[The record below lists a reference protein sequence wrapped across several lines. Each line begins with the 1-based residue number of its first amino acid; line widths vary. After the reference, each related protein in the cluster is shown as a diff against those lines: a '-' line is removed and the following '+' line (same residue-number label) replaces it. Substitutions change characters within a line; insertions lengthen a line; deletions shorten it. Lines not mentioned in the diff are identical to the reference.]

1 MIKPSET
8 LDPSRTERLRQEFER
23 SWAQAEAAWE
33 YMAQPVAAPV
43 GMTPKDVVWTK
54 NKAKLYRYHQPER
67 RHAVPIL
74 LVYALIN
81 RPYIMDLM
89 PGNSLVEYLVSEG
102 YDVFMLDW
110 GVPGEEDAGLRI
122 DDYVLDYLPRAVKQV
137 LRHSGARELTMFGY
151 CIGGT
156 LSAMYAACHPEAPL
170 ANLIL
175 LATPIDFSDAGL
187 YSAWL
192 DPRYFNADRVAETC
206 KLVPTE
212 MLDWGAKMLKPMQN
226 YLGTYAALLDRI
238 EDREYVKGWLAMN
251 RWVNDGIP
259 FAGAA
264 YRQWITEFYQQNKLI
279 KGELTLGG
287 RPVLLENIRCSVLN
301 TYAELD
307 HIAQPCQSKPF
318 LSVIS
323 STDATELPIRAGH
336 VGIVA
341 GRSASKNF
349 FPKLN
354 DWLSKRSK

>member
-1 MIKPSET
+1 MSKPSET
-8 LDPSRTERLRQEFER
+8 LDPSLTERLRQELER
-23 SWAQAEAAWE
+23 GWAQAEAALQI
-33 YMAQPVAAPV
+33 MVQPVSAPV
-43 GMTPKDVVWTK
+43 GTTPKDLVWTK

-67 RHAVPIL
+67 RHATPIL
-74 LVYALIN
+74 LIYALIN
-81 RPYIMDLM
+81 RPYILDLM

-110 GVPGEEDAGLRI
+110 GVPAEEDAGLRL
-122 DDYVLDYLPRAVKQV
+122 DDYVLDYMPRAVKQV
-137 LRHSGARELTMFGY
+137 LRHSGAKELSMFGY

-156 LSAMYAACHPEAPL
+156 LSAMYAACHPDAPL
-170 ANLIL
+170 RNLVL
-175 LATPIDFSDAGL
+175 LTTPIDFSDAGL

-212 MLDWGAKMLKPMQN
+212 MLDWGAKMLKPMPN
-226 YLGTYAALLDRI
+226 YIGTYAALLDRI
-238 EDREYVKGWLAMN
+238 EDREYVKGWMAMN

-264 YRQWITEFYQQNKLI
+264 YRQWISEFYQQNKLI
-279 KGELTLGG
+279 KGELKLGG
-287 RPVLLENIRCSVLN
+287 RPVLLSNIRCSVLN
-301 TYAELD
+301 AYAELD
-307 HIAQPCQSKPF
+307 HIALPCQSKPL

-323 STDATELPIRAGH
+323 SSDATELPIRAGH

-341 GRSASKNF
+341 GRSASRNF

-354 DWLSKRSK
+354 DWLSKRSN

>member
-1 MIKPSET
+1 MTMHTET
-8 LDPSRTERLRQEFER
+8 LEKARRELERG
-23 SWAQAEAAWE
+23 WKQAEAAWQYALKPE
-33 YMAQPVAAPV
+33 AAMV

-74 LVYALIN
+74 FVYALIN
-81 RPYIMDLM
+81 RPYILDLM

-110 GVPGEEDAGLRI
+110 GVPGEEDGDLRL

-137 LRHSGARELTMFGY
+137 LRHSKAEELTMFGY

-156 LSAMYAACHPEAPL
+156 LSAMYAACHPDAPL
-170 ANLIL
+170 RNLVL
-175 LATPIDFSDAGL
+175 LTTPVDFSDAGL

-206 KLVPTE
+206 KLVPTQ

-226 YLGTYAALLDRI
+226 YVGTYAALLDRL
-238 EDREYVKGWLAMN
+238 EDREYVKGWQAMN
-251 RWVNDGIP
+251 HWVNDGVP
-259 FAGAA
+259 FPAEA
-264 YRQWITEFYQQNKLI
+264 YRQWIKEFYQENKLV
-279 KGELTLGG
+279 KGELRLGG

-301 TYAELD
+301 AYAELD
-307 HIAQPCQSKPF
+307 HIAQPCQTKPLLSK
-318 LSVIS
+318 IS
-323 STDATELPIRAGH
+323 SKDATELAVRAGH

-341 GRSASKNF
+341 GRSAKKNF

-354 DWLSKRSK
+354 DWLTKRSM